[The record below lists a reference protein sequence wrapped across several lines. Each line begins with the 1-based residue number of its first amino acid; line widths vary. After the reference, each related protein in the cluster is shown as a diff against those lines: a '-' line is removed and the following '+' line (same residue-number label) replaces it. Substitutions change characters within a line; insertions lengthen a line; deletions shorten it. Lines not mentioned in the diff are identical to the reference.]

1 MVFLH
6 HGGQGLQ
13 LEPGVPGWTSGVFH
27 TSDSQGLG
35 PAPPVLCQ
43 SSFLSPYLVSIFSFP
58 FFPCGAPPSLFEILS
73 LLFAC
78 LESLPDKWL

>member
-6 HGGQGLQ
+6 YGGQGLQ

-43 SSFLSPYLVSIFSFP
+43 SSFLSPYLVSIF
-58 FFPCGAPPSLFEILS
+58 LS
-73 LLFAC
+73 LSSHVVHPHPC
-78 LESLPDKWL
+78 LKS